1 MPWCDTLFVPRSK
14 IVELAP
20 LPYLQDIVAYLR
32 QEEPKLWSWF
42 ASQGFEEERV
52 AAVRLDL
59 LKATVRLD
67 RETHGSLYAAADDV
81 AARLGVQAP
90 VTLYQ
95 AGGDGANAALFDLPG
110 EIHVVLQG
118 PVTAALDERE
128 LRALLGHEI
137 GHFRLLREDG
147 GAYRIADQLVSSMAH
162 DPRAEASHQRTAH
175 LFRLYAEAYADR
187 AALTVTEALE
197 PVVTCLVKVETG
209 LKSASASAYLAQA
222 DEIFSAADP
231 TTAGVTHPEMFVR
244 ARALSLWAR
253 GEPSADDQLRRM
265 LHGPLAI
272 ETLDLLGQREV
283 TELTRSVLGQV
294 LSESWMRTEPV
305 LAHARLF
312 FPEIGSMAPQ
322 GTGMSQALADAH
334 SSIRDYVCFLLL
346 DFAAADPTLEDVPL
360 AHALRLAEGFGIRD
374 RLEELANR
382 ELRITK
388 KALTSLRQTG
398 ADLLARA
405 AAR

>member
-1 MPWCDTLFVPRSK
+1 VN
-14 IVELAP
+14 LAP
-20 LPYLQDIVAYLR
+20 LPYLQDIVGYLR

-42 ASQGFEEERV
+42 ASQSFEEERA

-67 RETHGSLYAAADDV
+67 RETHGGLYAAADDV
-81 AARLGVQAP
+81 AGKLGVAAP
-90 VTLYQ
+90 ITLYQ

-110 EIHVVLQG
+110 EVHVVLQG
-118 PVTAALDERE
+118 PVIAALDERE
-128 LRALLGHEI
+128 QRALFGHEL

-147 GAYRIADQLVSSMAH
+147 GAYRVADQIVSSMAH
-162 DPRAEASHQRTAH
+162 DSRAEPSHRRTAH
-175 LFRLYAEAYADR
+175 LFRLYVEAYADR
-187 AALTVTEALE
+187 AALAVTGALD
-197 PVVTCLVKVETG
+197 PVITCLVKVETG
-209 LKSASASAYLAQA
+209 LNAASASAYLTQA

-231 TTAGVTHPEMFVR
+231 TTSGVTHPETFVR

-253 GEPSADDQLRRM
+253 REPTADEELRRI

-272 ETLDLLGQREV
+272 ETLDLLGQREL
-283 TELTRSVLGQV
+283 TALTRSILGDV
-294 LSESWMRTEPV
+294 LSESWMRSEPV
-305 LAHARLF
+305 LAHARLY
-312 FPEIGSMAPQ
+312 FPDLGATTAESSGVSP
-322 GTGMSQALADAH
+322 SLADAH
-334 SSIRDYVCFLLL
+334 PSIRDYVCFLLL

-360 AHALRLAEGFGIRD
+360 AHVLRLAERLGIRD

-405 AAR
+405 ASR